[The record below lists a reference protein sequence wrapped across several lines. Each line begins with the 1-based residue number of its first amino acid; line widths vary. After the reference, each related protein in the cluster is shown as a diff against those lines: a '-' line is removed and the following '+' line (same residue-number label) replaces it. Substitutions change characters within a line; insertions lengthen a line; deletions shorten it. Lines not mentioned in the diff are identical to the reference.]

1 MQWYVVWSF
10 GYLCATLALGYP
22 NYMMKTEGKN
32 CSILSKIWDIYS
44 HWLYWSALIFRASVF
59 IRATRG
65 QSISLVARN
74 VLFCAQYVVEDKCCY
89 CYIFKIFY
97 YLCSRFTSKVWNK
110 TEFLLGRNLS
120 TTFRPH
126 TLYIQKLDSSL
137 GNDPVFVTIVFRC
150 IWCLSKAVI
159 Q

>member
-1 MQWYVVWSF
+1 MKLDALKDYLYDVVGAIYETHRELGPGLNEYVYQEGLEMEFKARDIFYEREKEFHPTYHGEVME
-10 GYLCATLALGYP
+10 ATYRLDFL
-22 NYMMKTEGKN
+22 
-32 CSILSKIWDIYS
+32 
-44 HWLYWSALIFRASVF
+44 
-59 IRATRG
+59 
-65 QSISLVARN
+65 
-74 VLFCAQYVVEDKCCY
+74 

-110 TEFLLGRNLS
+110 TEFMFGRNLS

-150 IWCLSKAVI
+150 I
-159 Q
+159 

>member
-1 MQWYVVWSF
+1 MSHLGSKTKNAELYSVKRSLSSYLTSF
-10 GYLCATLALGYP
+10 ERL
-22 NYMMKTEGKN
+22 
-32 CSILSKIWDIYS
+32 
-44 HWLYWSALIFRASVF
+44 
-59 IRATRG
+59 
-65 QSISLVARN
+65 LVAS
-74 VLFCAQYVVEDKCCY
+74 AIVVDLS
-89 CYIFKIFY
+89 YIFKIFY

-150 IWCLSKAVI
+150 I
-159 Q
+159 